1 VALEQEEAAA
11 AQVLSRGNPSA
22 ASRLRWVVRFVL
34 AFTFLA
40 GLAFLL
46 SDAPARWLVLD
57 DPLPKAADAVLVMA
71 GDPGYE
77 RTATATRLLLEGRA
91 RLLILTG
98 GEPGPGDSA
107 SSLRAWAV
115 HKGVPEARIRM
126 EAVSQGTHSSM
137 MAVRPLLEAEGV
149 RTLVL
154 VTSPY
159 HHRRAFQT
167 ASRAF
172 GPRVRIFNHPARP
185 SAWVPRDWW
194 KTSFSRRI
202 VVSEHLKLAYYTLR
216 GWL

>member
-1 VALEQEEAAA
+1 MAVKPEVTAPHDMRSLK
-11 AQVLSRGNPSA
+11 GA
-22 ASRLRWVVRFVL
+22 ASRRWWVGRIVVGAALL
-34 AFTFLA
+34 AAF
-40 GLAFLL
+40 AFLL

-57 DPLPKAADAVLVMA
+57 DPLPRAADAVLVMA

-77 RTATATRLLLEGRA
+77 RTTTATRLLLEGRA

-115 HKGVPEARIRM
+115 HRGVPEDRIRM

-137 MAVRPLLEAEGV
+137 LAVRPILEAEDV

-172 GPRVRIFNHPARP
+172 GPRVRILNHPARP

-202 VVSEHLKLAYYTLR
+202 VVSEHLKLAYYALR
-216 GWL
+216 GWV